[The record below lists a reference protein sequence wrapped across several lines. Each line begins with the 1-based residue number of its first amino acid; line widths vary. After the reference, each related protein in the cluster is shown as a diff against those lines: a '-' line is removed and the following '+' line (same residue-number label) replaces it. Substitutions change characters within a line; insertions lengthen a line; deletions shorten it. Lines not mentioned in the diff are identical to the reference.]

1 MKHSDSDPLE
11 NEPVTESSV
20 SDSQASPLPSPDAGY
35 EYVVPGQGVVAA
47 EDSEDDSLTSHLFL
61 HGTTIEKRTLADRVQ
76 ERREK
81 QAQAKADAEASQAE
95 LRARSASADQSV
107 LSDSTSTGIFSRN
120 HHDSDQPELTEEKEN
135 SRRSLAWIAGGT
147 AAALL
152 LGAGTFWATGGMH
165 QQPSTLNVA
174 TETTGEHSAASPS
187 SSARSAAPTSTPSPT
202 WSAKQ
207 PHVTYAD
214 PTDLPVA
221 PGTVEYVTEDATPQA
236 IDVAPSHNPA
246 DSEISAPQQNAP
258 APSTPASRVSTD
270 QGNPPTDT
278 GTNPAVEPTV
288 QSTQGQEAESTE
300 QPATTP
306 EALPTT
312 PAPSS
317 PDPVTPE
324 TPPAQNIPHATVPAA
339 PATVPH
345 EATAQTVPGSVPTAP

>member
-1 MKHSDSDPLE
+1 MCFPTRL
-11 NEPVTESSV
+11 
-20 SDSQASPLPSPDAGY
+20 
-35 EYVVPGQGVVAA
+35 
-47 EDSEDDSLTSHLFL
+47 
-61 HGTTIEKRTLADRVQ
+61 
-76 ERREK
+76 
-81 QAQAKADAEASQAE
+81 
-95 LRARSASADQSV
+95 V
-107 LSDSTSTGIFSRN
+107 LVFFSRT
-120 HHDSDQPELTEEKEN
+120 HHDSDHSELTEEKEN
-135 SRRSLAWIAGGT
+135 SRRPLAWIAGGT

-187 SSARSAAPTSTPSPT
+187 SARSVAPTSTPSPT

-221 PGTVEYVTEDATPQA
+221 PGTVEYVTEDAAPQA

-246 DSEISAPQQNAP
+246 DSEVPVPQQNAP
-258 APSTPASRVSTD
+258 APSTPTSRVSTD
-270 QGNPPTDT
+270 QGNPTDT
-278 GTNPAVEPTV
+278 GTDPAVEPTV

-300 QPATTP
+300 QPAAAP

-312 PAPSS
+312 PVPSS

-324 TPPAQNIPHATVPAA
+324 TPSTQNIPHATVPAA

-345 EATAQTVPGSVPTAP
+345 EATAQAVPGSVPTAP